1 MLFFID
7 CLSGRRGR
15 ERTIVFQ
22 TSIWTNW
29 RKAWHKKMSSL
40 TICLR
45 LDMWKPNLRVIG
57 ILPTI
62 LYICDRLKLCA
73 NKIHILC
80 QNHWKT
86 IGGNGGLKKKL
97 VYWWYVWYVVNHW
110 KLSTLPQENHQTQ
123 YWLKEKIFICYSSN
137 IICQLIARNILT
149 NLFKLKLSQNRMHDV
164 MKISFNLYS

>member
-1 MLFFID
+1 MILSLKEDVDDKDNDVNCFSGDAHKTLIWWDCWGQKETLQRCQRDQMMFFID
-7 CLSGRRGR
+7 CLLGRRGG

-80 QNHWKT
+80 QMHSHAITFFNQSAFP
-86 IGGNGGLKKKL
+86 GPLN
-97 VYWWYVWYVVNHW
+97 V
-110 KLSTLPQENHQTQ
+110 TL
-123 YWLKEKIFICYSSN
+123 F
-137 IICQLIARNILT
+137 LI
-149 NLFKLKLSQNRMHDV
+149 LKLSKA
-164 MKISFNLYS
+164 KI